1 MIYDLGI
8 IIPVYRPRE
17 SIGILTDR
25 IRELFSEKL
34 TLRICIVDDSGRPE
48 TAAFLAGICRSPET
62 AILVLDRNYGQQA
75 ATLCGL
81 EHLDPCRYY
90 ATIDD
95 RDMTS
100 YTESPPSP
108 AVLFTE
114 GQEATCATACS
125 PCFWACRKGFASA
138 AFGS

>member
-48 TAAFLAGICRSPET
+48 TAAFHRQKYEAYLMLWT
-62 AILVLDRNYGQQA
+62 QQQA
-75 ATLCGL
+75 LNL
-81 EHLDPCRYY
+81 L
-90 ATIDD
+90 
-95 RDMTS
+95 MQ
-100 YTESPPSP
+100 
-108 AVLFTE
+108 
-114 GQEATCATACS
+114 QEM
-125 PCFWACRKGFASA
+125 
-138 AFGS
+138 

>member
-95 RDMTS
+95 DLEQPPGMLAAPYDTS
-100 YTESPPSP
+100 RQGNDIGY
-108 AVLFTE
+108 
-114 GQEATCATACS
+114 
-125 PCFWACRKGFASA
+125 
-138 AFGS
+138 

>member
-17 SIGILTDR
+17 SIGILTER

-95 RDMTS
+95 DL
-100 YTESPPSP
+100 EQPPEMLAALY

-114 GQEATCATACS
+114 GQEASCATACS
-125 PCFWACRKGFASA
+125 PCFWACRKGFVSA